1 MTLKKKIALI
11 CIVLFLGGV
20 FLIAH
25 VIPIR
30 PVVTIINNTSKPLF
44 VYAGESVYDVGPEPD
59 EVEQIVR
66 SKPDVIASGKK
77 IAFTAS
83 FMSLIRKD
91 AAIDIGWRIGGQYE
105 YNSNG
110 GGGKNFILSSMHG
123 ACSVS
128 IEVKDGFNNETLEND
143 SGDLCF
149 KKIKAFKYKY

>member
-1 MTLKKKIALI
+1 M
-11 CIVLFLGGV
+11 LFLGGV

-44 VYAGESVYDVGPEPD
+44 VYAGESVYDVDPEPD

-66 SKPDVIASGKK
+66 SKPDIIASGKK

-110 GGGKNFILSSMHG
+110 GAVRILFFPQCMGHVP
-123 ACSVS
+123 CRL
-128 IEVKDGFNNETLEND
+128 K
-143 SGDLCF
+143 
-149 KKIKAFKYKY
+149 